1 MIIVTKFTNPRLLSI
16 KISNFSIY
24 ERDKKEWV
32 VEYFDPNNPEL
43 VQTTVFIGEDAE
55 EKARWFARTEYGI
68 IEAINI
74 EDIPAYA
81 LAEQQNAVPKIQ
93 NSDGL
98 Q

>member
-1 MIIVTKFTNPRLLSI
+1 MLILGFTSYIFLKNQDINKKYLF
-16 KISNFSIY
+16 KNGNFYI
-24 ERDKKEWV
+24 
-32 VEYFDPNNPEL
+32 
-43 VQTTVFIGEDAE
+43 FIGEDAE

-81 LAEQQNAVPKIQ
+81 LAEQQSAVPKIQ